1 MMKTPTVSIIIPT
14 YKGGRLLKYV
24 LEALTNQ
31 TSQDFEVLTI
41 VKPSKDATEEIIKTY
56 SKKLKMKVIKQ
67 TKGYVIDAYNLGLKN
82 TQGKIIIILDDDAI
96 PFPDLVAAYIMAY
109 KTPGIGG
116 VAGDVIPVSVS
127 ENRIQKVEN
136 TQSEILK
143 VNKKLYSENAL
154 IQKLSNRPIT
164 GLEDYLLFLSKAGFV
179 SINFGGANRAL
190 NQTVNSLLAKGANMS
205 FLSEA
210 VEGFSFPDSLIL
222 GFTFEQYLG
231 WYLWKKGYRVLF
243 DPTIKVYHIHH
254 GQSLSRNIRDAKK
267 QALLYTEDR
276 LLFYR
281 LYGSEPELSLTYRL
295 VLLAIETLIDIKSIC
310 LKKDVARINKIRN
323 KFYAELLGLKWLV
336 YKKSG
341 TYYSARAELQKILKQ
356 TD

>member
-127 ENRIQKVEN
+127 ETE
-136 TQSEILK
+136 S
-143 VNKKLYSENAL
+143 KKLKTL
-154 IQKLSNRPIT
+154 NR
-164 GLEDYLLFLSKAGFV
+164 
-179 SINFGGANRAL
+179 
-190 NQTVNSLLAKGANMS
+190 
-205 FLSEA
+205 
-210 VEGFSFPDSLIL
+210 
-222 GFTFEQYLG
+222 
-231 WYLWKKGYRVLF
+231 
-243 DPTIKVYHIHH
+243 
-254 GQSLSRNIRDAKK
+254 
-267 QALLYTEDR
+267 
-276 LLFYR
+276 
-281 LYGSEPELSLTYRL
+281 
-295 VLLAIETLIDIKSIC
+295 
-310 LKKDVARINKIRN
+310 
-323 KFYAELLGLKWLV
+323 KF
-336 YKKSG
+336 
-341 TYYSARAELQKILKQ
+341 
-356 TD
+356 